1 MKTMAFLILGLA
13 CVSLAAH
20 AQRTVVAPEPPTV
33 ESHSYII
40 LDYHSHKLIAEKNSD
55 EKIDPA
61 SLTKIMTAYIVYEAI
76 EDGSIAPDDQVR
88 VSEKAWKTEGSR
100 TFIEADSLVSVSDL
114 ILGMVVQSGNDA
126 SVALAEHVAGSE
138 SAFAHMMNQKAGDL
152 GMENTSFKNATGLS
166 EEGHYSTA
174 RDMATLSRYLIR
186 DFPEYYKTY
195 SVREFSYN
203 KIKQYNRNPL
213 LSRDP
218 SVDGIKT
225 GYTQSAGY
233 CLASSA
239 ERNGMRL
246 ITVVTGN
253 SSNKTRTENSE
264 SLMNYGF
271 RFFSTHR
278 LYQARQVL
286 QTMRVWGGQQDEL
299 KLGVEKDFFVTIP
312 RGAQGNIDINRQVVE
327 KPEAP
332 IQAHQNLGFI
342 EAHYQKELLQ
352 KASLISLDEIPQ
364 GNFIKRM
371 KDRVLLFFY

>member
-13 CVSLAAH
+13 CVSLTAH
-20 AQRTVVAPEPPTV
+20 AQRTVVSPEPPTV

-174 RDMATLSRYLIR
+174 RDIATLSRYLIR

-233 CLASSA
+233 CLASSCLLYTSPSP
-239 ERNGMRL
+239 RDRQKSRMP
-246 ITVVTGN
+246 
-253 SSNKTRTENSE
+253 SS
-264 SLMNYGF
+264 
-271 RFFSTHR
+271 
-278 LYQARQVL
+278 A
-286 QTMRVWGGQQDEL
+286 
-299 KLGVEKDFFVTIP
+299 
-312 RGAQGNIDINRQVVE
+312 
-327 KPEAP
+327 
-332 IQAHQNLGFI
+332 
-342 EAHYQKELLQ
+342 
-352 KASLISLDEIPQ
+352 
-364 GNFIKRM
+364 
-371 KDRVLLFFY
+371 

>member
-1 MKTMAFLILGLA
+1 
-13 CVSLAAH
+13 
-20 AQRTVVAPEPPTV
+20 
-33 ESHSYII
+33 
-40 LDYHSHKLIAEKNSD
+40 
-55 EKIDPA
+55 
-61 SLTKIMTAYIVYEAI
+61 
-76 EDGSIAPDDQVR
+76 
-88 VSEKAWKTEGSR
+88 
-100 TFIEADSLVSVSDL
+100 
-114 ILGMVVQSGNDA
+114 
-126 SVALAEHVAGSE
+126 
-138 SAFAHMMNQKAGDL
+138 
-152 GMENTSFKNATGLS
+152 
-166 EEGHYSTA
+166 
-174 RDMATLSRYLIR
+174 
-186 DFPEYYKTY
+186 
-195 SVREFSYN
+195 
-203 KIKQYNRNPL
+203 
-213 LSRDP
+213 
-218 SVDGIKT
+218 
-225 GYTQSAGY
+225 
-233 CLASSA
+233 
-239 ERNGMRL
+239 MRL

-342 EAHYQKELLQ
+342 EAHYQNELLQ
-352 KASLISLDEIPQ
+352 KANLISLDEIPQ